1 MPRGISKPAC
11 LSRLIVE
18 SAPATNQLAQKRGR
32 MKPAPFAYEAPDS
45 LPAALELLARHGG
58 EAKLLAGGQ
67 SLIPV
72 MNFRLARPAV
82 LVDLNRLPGLD
93 AVRRSDAGGLL
104 LGAMTRQR
112 RLERDPLVAEL
123 ALLLH
128 EAVPFIAHPQIRNRG
143 TLGGSL
149 AHADPAA
156 ELPAVAV
163 ALGARLRLAR
173 AGAERWV
180 AARDFF
186 AGLFTTALAPDEILL
201 EVELPPPPPRT
212 GWAFL
217 EVARRHGDFAQVG
230 VAARVSLDVEGRCRE
245 AGLTFLSVG
254 AAPVAAPRAAA
265 ALAGAVPSPSAFA
278 AAAAAVADEIDPAG
292 DVHASAAFK
301 RHLARV
307 LTARALARASARARG
322 EEDAR

>member
-1 MPRGISKPAC
+1 
-11 LSRLIVE
+11 
-18 SAPATNQLAQKRGR
+18 
-32 MKPAPFAYEAPDS
+32 MKPAPFEYEAPES
-45 LPAALELLARHGG
+45 LPEALDLLARHGG

-72 MNFRLARPAV
+72 MNFRLAQPAL
-82 LVDLNRLPGLD
+82 LVDLNRLSDLD
-93 AVRRSDAGGLL
+93 YVQRSAAGGLAI
-104 LGAMTRQR
+104 GAMTRQR
-112 RLERDPLVAEL
+112 RLERDPLIAEL
-123 ALLLH
+123 APLLH

-180 AARDFF
+180 EARDFF
-186 AGLFTTALAPDEILL
+186 AGLFSTALEPDEILI
-201 EVELPPPPPRT
+201 EVELPPPAPRT

-217 EVARRHGDFAQVG
+217 ETARRHGDYAQAG
-230 VAARVSLDVEGRCRE
+230 VAARVLLDGEGRCQE
-245 AGLTFLSVG
+245 AGLTYLSLGG
-254 AAPVAAPRAAA
+254 APISAQEAAGT
-265 ALAGAVPSPSAFA
+265 LAGLIPSPAAFA
-278 AAAAAVADEIDPAG
+278 AAAEAAQGEIHPVD

-307 LTARALARASARARG
+307 LTVRALTLASARAAQG
-322 EEDAR
+322 MAAAQEGAR